1 MIETASSFSPLAI
14 GQLVISAESYSIRGS
29 VMPVAMKSVGSK
41 VAATIV
47 ISVSWFAFIVLY
59 LAFFAGGINL
69 WQKVAVF
76 LASGAIATGLI
87 AVLWVKWTMK

>member
-1 MIETASSFSPLAI
+1 MIETASSFSSLAI
-14 GQLVISAESYSIRGS
+14 GQLVISAESYSIHGS